1 MYLNGISSVCN
12 VKCYTDKDIVHVF
25 QMEDLLFCLLFF
37 IEHYYYPF
45 IYSLLHYLIDFY
57 KLYVFNITRGK
68 P

>member
-12 VKCYTDKDIVHVF
+12 VKCYMDKEIVHVF

-45 IYSLLHYLIDFY
+45 IYSLLCYLIDF
-57 KLYVFNITRGK
+57 
-68 P
+68 